1 MCPAAGQSVIG
12 VVPGNGVLSEHLFF
26 PVFPIIETINTVMRL
41 YEFTGKTIEEMLAE
55 IDRRG
60 FLKGLGAAT
69 ISGTVGSFASQAQA
83 AQNKDK
89 KEEFDS
95 YDSKPFKIPA
105 DANGLYK
112 FCVPSQ
118 VFQDGKLLITVTA
131 RYSLKEKNILYS
143 ARAFDVD
150 SMKSDAMLFDY
161 YAEDEDVN
169 KFLSKMKAATSNIK
183 TNKKLVPLSIS
194 HIIGLRAL
202 GSI

>member
-1 MCPAAGQSVIG
+1 
-12 VVPGNGVLSEHLFF
+12 
-26 PVFPIIETINTVMRL
+26 MRL
-41 YEFTGKTIEEMLAE
+41 YEFTNQSIEEMLAE

-112 FCVPSQ
+112 FCVPPKAYQ
-118 VFQDGKLLITVTA
+118 NGKVVITITA
-131 RYSLKEKNILYS
+131 RYSLKEKNINYS

-161 YAEDEDVN
+161 YAEDEDVK
-169 KFLSKMKAATSNIK
+169 KFLSKMNSTKPNT
-183 TNKKLVPLSIS
+183 TKKLVPMSIS
-194 HIIGLRAL
+194 HIIGLRAIS
-202 GSI
+202 SI